1 VKKLALLA
9 LFALGLSLLSA
20 CGSSTSNT
28 GNTGG
33 GNSNVVTMGSVTFHS
48 DSITIKTGDTIT
60 FKSDPAGSPHILG
73 IGKDGDFTQPEAGA
87 PDFGS
92 QGHMIN
98 VGESW
103 TTPPWNTPGTYHVSC
118 SIHPTTMADFVV
130 TVTG

>member
-1 VKKLALLA
+1 VKKLALLV
-9 LFALGLSLLSA
+9 LFALAISLLAA
-20 CGSSTSNT
+20 CGSGSNT
-28 GNTGG
+28 GGTAGAG
-33 GNSNVVTMGSVTFHS
+33 NVVTMNSVQFTS
-48 DSITIKTGDTIT
+48 NSITIKKGDTIT

-73 IGKDGDFTQPEAGA
+73 IGKNGIFESEAGA

-92 QGHMIN
+92 QGHMVN

-118 SIHPTTMADFVV
+118 SIHPSTMADFAV